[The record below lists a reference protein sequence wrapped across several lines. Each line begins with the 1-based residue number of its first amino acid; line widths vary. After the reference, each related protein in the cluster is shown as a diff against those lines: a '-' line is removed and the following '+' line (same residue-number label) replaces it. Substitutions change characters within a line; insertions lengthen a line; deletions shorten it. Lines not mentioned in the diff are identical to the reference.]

1 MEPHLLVWGVIA
13 FVLVPGGKAE
23 LCDDDPPE
31 ITHATFKA
39 LAYQKGTMLNCECKR
54 GYRRISNGS
63 PYVLCTG
70 NSSHSSWDNKCQCM
84 STASRHTKR
93 VTPQPE
99 EQKERKVT
107 EVQSPEQPVD
117 QVSLPGHCREPPR
130 WEHEA
135 AKRIYHFAVGQAVHY
150 RCEQGYRALQRGPAR
165 SVCEVA
171 GGKTRWTRPRLTC
184 VDGTEPGQFPGE
196 EPSQA
201 SPSDLP
207 ERKTSC
213 PLTTMTSTGARP
225 PTTDYQEHTEAAATT
240 ETFIFT
246 TEYQVAVAGCVLL
259 LFTVLLLSGLTWQR
273 RW

>member
-13 FVLVPGGKAE
+13 FVLVPGGKA
-23 LCDDDPPE
+23 
-31 ITHATFKA
+31 
-39 LAYQKGTMLNCECKR
+39 
-54 GYRRISNGS
+54 
-63 PYVLCTG
+63 
-70 NSSHSSWDNKCQCM
+70 
-84 STASRHTKR
+84 ASRHTKR

-117 QVSLPGHCREPPR
+117 QVSLPG
-130 WEHEA
+130 
-135 AKRIYHFAVGQAVHY
+135 
-150 RCEQGYRALQRGPAR
+150 
-165 SVCEVA
+165 
-171 GGKTRWTRPRLTC
+171 
-184 VDGTEPGQFPGE
+184 E

-213 PLTTMTSTGARP
+213 PLTTMTN
-225 PTTDYQEHTEAAATT
+225 YQEHTEAAATT

-273 RW
+273 RWRKSRRTI

>member
-13 FVLVPGGKAE
+13 FVLVPGGKA
-23 LCDDDPPE
+23 
-31 ITHATFKA
+31 
-39 LAYQKGTMLNCECKR
+39 
-54 GYRRISNGS
+54 
-63 PYVLCTG
+63 
-70 NSSHSSWDNKCQCM
+70 
-84 STASRHTKR
+84 ASRHTKR

-213 PLTTMTSTGARP
+213 PLTTMTN
-225 PTTDYQEHTEAAATT
+225 YQEHTEAAATT

-273 RW
+273 RWRKSRRTI